1 MNKLNKLLAVI
12 GGVVTLWGVLKLI
25 RLLDEEI
32 LEAERERQIRGFD

>member
-1 MNKLNKLLAVI
+1 MNKLNRLLAVV
-12 GGVVTLWGVLKLI
+12 GGIATVWGALKLI